1 LNWDGR
7 KYLLWGK
14 YLSYLKLENAQMWV
28 LKKTDKAQALL
39 LAKKSQLVFWRS
51 HKFDSLI
58 RIYYYTSFYEKY

>member
-51 HKFDSLI
+51 HKFDA
-58 RIYYYTSFYEKY
+58 